1 MLASGLTTS
10 HVYVEKLVQKG
21 DTSMKNFIL
30 KLFFMLSL
38 IALTIPVSFAE
49 QNAKVMV
56 LDFQLNDLTDL
67 PNAPEELARI
77 AYLSSTFKQKLVDS
91 GVTLVPVSDQ
101 LNAEL
106 SQQSATYLFD
116 RVEHAAKLAESSGA
130 DYLLIAVAL
139 KPTYL
144 FVYPRIL
151 LVDIKTQ
158 KVVMAKASQLES
170 SWLDKNTTARSAE
183 KLANMVSEKLKELT
197 RLAN

>member
-1 MLASGLTTS
+1 MRNLIIKVIFA
-10 HVYVEKLVQKG
+10 
-21 DTSMKNFIL
+21 
-30 KLFFMLSL
+30 LSL
-38 IALTIPVSFAE
+38 IGLITPVALAGPI
-49 QNAKVMV
+49 AKVMV

-77 AYLSSTFKQKLVDS
+77 EYLSSTFKQKLADN
-91 GVTLVPVSDQ
+91 GVELVPVNER
-101 LNAEL
+101 LIAEL
-106 SQQSATYLFD
+106 SANSPTYLFD
-116 RVEHAAKLAESSGA
+116 RVEHAAKLAEGSGA

-170 SWLDKNTTARSAE
+170 SWSDKNTTARSGE
-183 KLANMVSEKLKELT
+183 KLANMVSEKLKEL
-197 RLAN
+197 AGQVD